1 MRGSTLSVR
10 VCLNTAAADDL
21 FVAGRPK
28 TLLVVEDDVL
38 TRYAVCD
45 ALRYAGYT
53 VLEASSLVDS
63 SAILSTLVVD
73 LVFLDL
79 NIPGEGEGLA
89 VARVAR
95 EHHPGVKIIFT
106 SGRVPARLRE
116 ALDGPFI
123 PKPYLISRVVR
134 LIRQRL
140 ADGIE

>member
-1 MRGSTLSVR
+1 M
-10 VCLNTAAADDL
+10 LNAAAVGDP
-21 FVAGRPK
+21 FISGRAK

-53 VLEASSLVDS
+53 VLEASSRVDS
-63 SAILSTLVVD
+63 AAILSAVAVD

-79 NIPGEGEGLA
+79 NIPGEAEGLA
-89 VARVAR
+89 VAEMAR
-95 EHHPGVKIIFT
+95 ELYPQVKIILT

-116 ALDGPFI
+116 TLESVGPFV

-134 LIRQRL
+134 LVRQKL
-140 ADGIE
+140 ADGTE

>member
-1 MRGSTLSVR
+1 MRGSTSPVR
-10 VCLNTAAADDL
+10 VCLNAAAADDP
-21 FVAGRPK
+21 FIAGRAK

-63 SAILSTLVVD
+63 SSILSTLAVD

-89 VARVAR
+89 VARLAR
-95 EHHPGVKIIFT
+95 EHYPGVKIIFT
-106 SGRVPARLRE
+106 SGRVPARLRDS
-116 ALDGPFI
+116 LDGPFI